1 MTRIIGG
8 GRGILLILVVVG
20 LLLGIAVFMTATPSS
35 QGNSSQPSSSSL
47 PSVSSRRLSESYLSE
62 IHKFSADSS
71 PRVLNVHV
79 VPHTHDD
86 VGWRKTVEQYY
97 YGLNDTID
105 TKGHVNSILS
115 TAVAALVD
123 NPARTF
129 VYSETKFFAMW
140 WKEQS
145 SAMHDTV
152 RSLLAN
158 QQWIFV
164 NGGWCMHDEATTH
177 YMGMIDQM
185 TLGHDFLVH
194 TVGLGGTEILP
205 TIAWQLDPF
214 GHSFTQA
221 KLMTARNGM
230 NALYFGRIDYQDLE
244 LRKLTQE
251 CEGLWYPTTAQQQ
264 DANMSYDRNT
274 TTTVRSSDSDSSL
287 TDSDLDT
294 IFWGLT
300 GSFNGNYGP
309 PEGFMIDLFTDDEP
323 LTGMMDKQ
331 DELLERLDVFLRM
344 VRVQSNQVKDNHIM
358 LTFGQDFTVRNS
370 VLSLVSFYSQLL
382 VTHSLLSLFSRFA
395 VQRFTLQLCQF
406 GRFDW
411 KHYEFSAMEYD

>member
-164 NGGWCMHDEATTH
+164 NG
-177 YMGMIDQM
+177 
-185 TLGHDFLVH
+185 
-194 TVGLGGTEILP
+194 
-205 TIAWQLDPF
+205 
-214 GHSFTQA
+214 
-221 KLMTARNGM
+221 
-230 NALYFGRIDYQDLE
+230 
-244 LRKLTQE
+244 
-251 CEGLWYPTTAQQQ
+251 
-264 DANMSYDRNT
+264 
-274 TTTVRSSDSDSSL
+274 
-287 TDSDLDT
+287 
-294 IFWGLT
+294 
-300 GSFNGNYGP
+300 
-309 PEGFMIDLFTDDEP
+309 
-323 LTGMMDKQ
+323 
-331 DELLERLDVFLRM
+331 
-344 VRVQSNQVKDNHIM
+344 
-358 LTFGQDFTVRNS
+358 
-370 VLSLVSFYSQLL
+370 LSLI
-382 VTHSLLSLFSRFA
+382 HI
-395 VQRFTLQLCQF
+395 
-406 GRFDW
+406 
-411 KHYEFSAMEYD
+411 